1 MNNMRKRIPDFE
13 EELEVEQVEE
23 DESLPP
29 RSELHRNKEK
39 KQKFKMN
46 HIFVRVLTCLFILLP
61 ISILWYTDKYI
72 QVKSDSSNAGKSAF
86 EVIFF
91 DSAKSE
97 TQKQS
102 EKVVT
107 HTVKKGETLE
117 SIAKQYFS
125 DESGIEVIKKYNN
138 LEEDEVSA
146 GQELKIPIKD
156 KSVKQES

>member
-1 MNNMRKRIPDFE
+1 M
-13 EELEVEQVEE
+13 
-23 DESLPP
+23 
-29 RSELHRNKEK
+29 
-39 KQKFKMN
+39 
-46 HIFVRVLTCLFILLP
+46 
-61 ISILWYTDKYI
+61 
-72 QVKSDSSNAGKSAF
+72 
-86 EVIFF
+86 
-91 DSAKSE
+91 
-97 TQKQS
+97 
-102 EKVVT
+102 VT